1 MSSAAAGLFAFH
13 PPQIFSLL
21 LWVFVVGVC
30 LVGTLIALSLYS
42 RERGSARALF
52 YNRGFRRF
60 PVGREAKNGA
70 SDFSMPL
77 TAARETPYTRGQFQ
91 GRRKSFAR

>member
-1 MSSAAAGLFAFH
+1 MSSAAAGLFVFH

-21 LWVFVVGVC
+21 FTLLVGGVC
-30 LVGTLIALSLYS
+30 LAGALIVLSLFS
-42 RERGSARALF
+42 RELGSAKAF

-77 TAARETPYTRGQFQ
+77 MAARETPYTRGQFQ

>member
-1 MSSAAAGLFAFH
+1 MSSAAAGLPAFH
-13 PPQIFSLL
+13 FPQIFSLL
-21 LWVFVVGVC
+21 FTVFVVGLC
-30 LVGTLIALSLYS
+30 LAGALIALYLIS
-42 RERGSARALF
+42 RERGSAKAF

-70 SDFSMPL
+70 SDFSMPC
-77 TAARETPYTRGQFQ
+77 TAARETSHYDRGQFQ